1 MKLEKKLD
9 NIQIL
14 LDTYILPMLE
24 HLQKN
29 AERTEVNKEDIK
41 QLYDSLND
49 LYDYLGLENRKMY
62 KWRNQW
68 INIK

>member
-1 MKLEKKLD
+1 MKLEKRLD

-49 LYDYLGLENRKMY
+49 LYDYLGLESRKFY
-62 KWRNQW
+62 KYKGRM
-68 INIK
+68 INA